1 MKKFGS
7 LNVWKYCTEI
17 FDYLAL
23 AALID
28 NKLFCVHG
36 GLSPAIKTF
45 DDINAISRVQEIPH
59 DGPMSDMMWSDPD
72 EIEGWNISPRGAGY
86 IFGEDIVAEF
96 NKRNGVEAVFRAHQL
111 VMEGYRS
118 MFNN

>member
-1 MKKFGS
+1 MS
-7 LNVWKYCTEI
+7 LRNI
-17 FDYLAL
+17 LFI
-23 AALID
+23 LIC
-28 NKLFCVHG
+28 FFSW
-36 GLSPAIKTF
+36 LS
-45 DDINAISRVQEIPH
+45 
-59 DGPMSDMMWSDPD
+59 